1 MVDNKQS
8 KASYYTNG
16 SGHQSLMNDNQP
28 TSIVTILSDMPIS
41 FDEIPFLRGAI
52 IDKVRASNVLFHD
65 HIDNGFRYS
74 YPLIQYKA
82 INGNAAVVAIAEGTN
97 AIKGILPHMN
107 SEVRIGNR
115 RCNLSLNDVVTDV
128 ANVCITEEEHSYFVH
143 RWLPF
148 NQNNYAEYKRLDSL
162 SQKVEMLQRLMI
174 GNILSFAKG
183 IGIYLNSKV
192 EVSIIDI
199 NSVRQYRFKDV
210 QMQGFDIKINTNVT
224 LPTNIGL
231 GKGVSIGFGI
241 INEI

>member
-28 TSIVTILSDMPIS
+28 TSIVTILSGMPIS

-65 HIDNGFRYS
+65 HLNNGFRYS

-97 AIKGILPHMN
+97 AIKEILPHMN
-107 SEVRIGNR
+107 TEVRIGNK
-115 RCNLSLNDVVTDV
+115 RCNISLSDVITDV
-128 ANVCITEEEHSYFVH
+128 ANVRVTEEEHSYSVH

-162 SQKVEMLQRLMI
+162 SLKIEMLQRLMI

-183 IGIYLNSKV
+183 IGIFLNSKV
-192 EVSIIDI
+192 DVSIIDI
-199 NSVRQYRFKDV
+199 KSVRQYRFKNV
-210 QMQGFDIKINTNVT
+210 QMQGFDIKINTNVV
-224 LPTNIGL
+224 LPMNIGL
-231 GKGVSIGFGI
+231 GKGVSIGFGVINI
-241 INEI
+241 I

>member
-16 SGHQSLMNDNQP
+16 TEHQSLMNDNQP
-28 TSIVTILSDMPIS
+28 TNIVTILSGMPIS

-82 INGNAAVVAIAEGTN
+82 INGNAAIVAIAEGTN
-97 AIKGILPHMN
+97 AIKEILPHMN
-107 SEVRIGNR
+107 TEVRIGNK
-115 RCNLSLNDVVTDV
+115 RCNLSLSDVVTDV
-128 ANVCITEEEHSYFVH
+128 TNVCVTEEEYSYSIH

-148 NQNNYAEYKRLDSL
+148 NQNNYAEYKGLDSL
-162 SQKVEMLQRLMI
+162 SLKVEMLQRLMV

-192 EVSIIDI
+192 EVNIIDI
-199 NSVRQYRFKDV
+199 NTVRQYRFKNV
-210 QMQGFDIKINTNVT
+210 LMQGLDIMFKTNVA

>member
-1 MVDNKQS
+1 MVEDKQS
-8 KASYYTNG
+8 KATYNTSEPEPPYVNRENKD
-16 SGHQSLMNDNQP
+16 MN
-28 TSIVTILSDMPIS
+28 IVTILSNTPIS
-41 FDEIPFLRGAI
+41 LYEIPFLRGAI
-52 IDKVRASNVLFHD
+52 LDKVKTANVLFHD

-82 INGNAAVVAIAEGTN
+82 INGNAAIVAIAEGTN
-97 AIKGILPHMN
+97 AIKEILPHMN
-107 SEVRIGNR
+107 TEVRIGNK
-115 RCNLSLNDVVTDV
+115 RCNLSLSDVVTDV
-128 ANVCITEEEHSYFVH
+128 TNVCVTEEEYSYSIH

-148 NQNNYAEYKRLDSL
+148 NQNNYAEYKGLDSL
-162 SQKVEMLQRLMI
+162 SLKVEMLQRLMV

-192 EVSIIDI
+192 EVNIIDI
-199 NSVRQYRFKDV
+199 NTVRQYRFKNV
-210 QMQGFDIKINTNVT
+210 LMQGLDIMFKTNVA